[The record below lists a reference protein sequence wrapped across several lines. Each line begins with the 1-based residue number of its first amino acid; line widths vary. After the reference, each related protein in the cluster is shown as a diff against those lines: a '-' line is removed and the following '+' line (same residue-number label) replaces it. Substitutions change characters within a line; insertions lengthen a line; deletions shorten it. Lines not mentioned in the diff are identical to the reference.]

1 MRKASLGTLFFTVFM
16 DLLGFGLVIP
26 FLPGVARH
34 MGASDLMATLLG
46 ASFSLMQFVFVPLWG
61 RLSDQVGRRPIL
73 LASIA
78 ASSIGMAMLG
88 LAPSLVWLFVAR
100 TFSGIATANI
110 AVAQA
115 YISDVTT
122 PETRAR
128 GMGLIGMAFGLGFI
142 LGPSLG
148 GLLAHYPIAGHV
160 GALPAFVAAGL
171 SALNFVFALINLPE
185 SSPPER
191 RVRSRRTAAPFDP
204 QALVQATAIAGVG
217 RAVLIAFVSVLF
229 FAGMEQ
235 TFRLF
240 TEDAFGMSDAA
251 TATVFVVVGIVGS
264 AVQGGLIGPLTKRF
278 GETALLRA
286 GLVIESAGFFS
297 LAVSP
302 AGGKAFLYGAG
313 ALIALG
319 SGLVTPSTSSYVSR
333 RAGPAMVGL
342 TLGVLQSA
350 AALARSLGPA
360 SGGVLYQAFG
370 HIAPYIA
377 SGFGVL
383 VAAALTL
390 RLPPIDG
397 SAALAGTASQP
408 TAANAEGS

>member
-1 MRKASLGTLFFTVFM
+1 MRKASLGTLFLTVFL
-16 DLLGFGLVIP
+16 DLMGFGLVIP

-34 MGASDLMATLLG
+34 MGASDLVATLLG
-46 ASFSLMQFVFVPLWG
+46 ASFSLMQFLFVPIWG
-61 RLSDQVGRRPIL
+61 RLSDEYGRRPVL
-73 LASIA
+73 LVSIA
-78 ASSIGMAMLG
+78 ASSLGMAMLG
-88 LAPSLVWLFVAR
+88 LAPSLLWLFVAR
-100 TFSGIATANI
+100 IFSGMATANI

-122 PETRAR
+122 PETRAK

-148 GLLAHYPIAGHV
+148 GLLAHVKWGGHT
-160 GALPAFVAAGL
+160 GALAAFAA
-171 SALNFVFALINLPE
+171 SAFSAVNFVFALFSLPE

-191 RVRSRRTAAPFDP
+191 RVRTRKTIAPLDP
-204 QALVQATAIAGVG
+204 EALVRATAIPGVG
-217 RAVLIAFVSVLF
+217 LAIVISFLSVLF

-240 TEDAFGMSDAA
+240 TEDAFGMSDGA
-251 TATVFVVVGIVGS
+251 TATVFVVVGIVG
-264 AVQGGLIGPLTKRF
+264 AGVQGGLIGPLTTRF

-302 AGGKAFLYGAG
+302 LLGAGALYLAG
-313 ALIALG
+313 ALIAFG
-319 SGLVTPSTSSYVSR
+319 SGLITPSTSSYVSR

-350 AALARSLGPA
+350 GAMARSLGPA
-360 SGGVLYQAFG
+360 SGGLLYQGFG
-370 HIAPYIA
+370 HSAPYVV
-377 SGFGVL
+377 SGCGVL
-383 VAAALTL
+383 IAAVLTSRLPRTEDKSHLATAAAAPSST
-390 RLPPIDG
+390 P
-397 SAALAGTASQP
+397 
-408 TAANAEGS
+408 

>member
-34 MGASDLMATLLG
+34 MGASDFMATLLG
-46 ASFSLMQFVFVPLWG
+46 ASFSLMQFAFVPIWG
-61 RLSDQVGRRPIL
+61 RLSDQIGRRPVL
-73 LASIA
+73 LVSIA
-78 ASSIGMAMLG
+78 ASSLGMAGLG
-88 LAPSLVWLFVAR
+88 FAPSLFWLFVAR
-100 TFSGIATANI
+100 IFSGIATANI

-142 LGPSLG
+142 IGPSLG
-148 GLLAHYPIAGHV
+148 GALAHVRLGGHT
-160 GALPAFVAAGL
+160 GALAAWVAAAF
-171 SALNFVFALINLPE
+171 SAINFVFAFFSLPE
-185 SSPPER
+185 SAAKEQR
-191 RVRSRRTAAPFDP
+191 TRSRRTVAPFDP
-204 QALVQATAIAGVG
+204 EALVRATAIAGIG
-217 RAVLIAFVSVLF
+217 RAVSISFLSVLF

-240 TEDAFGMSDAA
+240 TEDAFGMSDGA
-251 TATVFVVVGIVGS
+251 TATVFVVVGVVGA
-264 AVQGGLIGPLTKRF
+264 AVQGGLIGPLTRRF
-278 GETALLRA
+278 GETSLLRA
-286 GLVIESAGFFS
+286 GLVIQACGFFA

-302 AGGKAFLYGAG
+302 TAGIAFLYLAG
-313 ALIALG
+313 GLIAFG

-350 AALARSLGPA
+350 GALARSLGPA
-360 SGGVLYQAFG
+360 SGGLLYQGLG
-370 HIAPYIA
+370 HIAPYIVSA
-377 SGFGVL
+377 CGTL
-383 VAAALTL
+383 LAAALTL
-390 RLPPIDG
+390 SLPPVNG
-397 SAALAGTASQP
+397 STPAKTA
-408 TAANAEGS
+408 EV